1 MKANNKTN
9 RKTNR
14 IRVNFTLIELLVV
27 VAIIAILAGMLLPA
41 LNTARNKAKAIKC
54 SGNLKQFGYA
64 EMQYENDFSH
74 KIPTLMKWLK
84 SDGSDDSHRRLW
96 AGNPYYRSYFKLADS
111 DYGGNYPSNMACP
124 QAPYGTTV
132 QRDRTDL
139 YFSYGRIVRPS
150 EPTSSNPNKWV
161 LEGYFPNIK
170 GPSGKV
176 LIADNCG
183 WNTRQDHISL
193 PYWLSNYSYYES
205 KNLVQLGISTYYNW
219 LRYPHQA
226 QCNVLFF
233 DGHVSSLN
241 RAQARPEKWA
251 SDDE

>member
-14 IRVNFTLIELLVV
+14 IGVNFTLIELLIV

-111 DYGGNYPSNMACP
+111 DYGENYPSNMACP

-139 YFSYGRIVRPS
+139 FYSYGRIVRPS
-150 EPTSSNPNKWV
+150 EPTSSNPNKWI
-161 LEGYFPNIK
+161 LEGYFPNVK
-170 GPSGKV
+170 EPSGKV
-176 LIADNCG
+176 LIAENCG
-183 WNTRQDHISL
+183 WNTRQDHISFITWMSQYRL
-193 PYWLSNYSYYES
+193 NEG
-205 KNLVQLGISTYYNW
+205 KNLSTYYNW

-233 DGHVSSLN
+233 DGHVNSLN
-241 RAQARPEKWA
+241 RTQATSEKWA